1 MPVSKFSPG
10 LMPKPSKWQCNGT
23 RQAEAAS
30 AEGIAMATFVFE
42 LDIQTIL
49 TTLQRV
55 EGKIDELLGK
65 VNVMSQATDNLAAA
79 VQKETSVQAS
89 AIALILG
96 LADQIKQ
103 LSTEPQVQALA
114 DQLNANADALARA
127 VTANTPTP
135 ADGSAQT
142 IPPTSVA

>member
-1 MPVSKFSPG
+1 
-10 LMPKPSKWQCNGT
+10 
-23 RQAEAAS
+23 
-30 AEGIAMATFVFE
+30 MATFVFE

-89 AIALILG
+89 AIALIQG

-114 DQLNANADALARA
+114 DQLNANADALAQA